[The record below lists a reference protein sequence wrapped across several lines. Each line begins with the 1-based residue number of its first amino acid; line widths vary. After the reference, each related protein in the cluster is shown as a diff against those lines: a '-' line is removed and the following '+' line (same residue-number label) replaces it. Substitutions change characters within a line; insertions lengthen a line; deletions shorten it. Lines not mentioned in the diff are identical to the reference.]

1 MLPAL
6 ADPRGGAGRLWRRV
20 LRGGPPEG
28 ER

>member
-6 ADPRGGAGRLWRRV
+6 ADPRGGTGRLWRRV
-20 LRGGPPEG
+20 LRGGDSGG